1 MFFRN
6 LCLYRLPAGWNV
18 PAAELEAQLGARPLP
33 RCGPF
38 DMLTRGW
45 VAVGPTSRLLHT
57 VGAHQL
63 IALGVEQKLL
73 PATVIR
79 QVAAERAAELAA
91 EQGFPVGRKQMRDL
105 KLRVADELRPR
116 ALVTRRITHAWL
128 DRDNG
133 WLVVDAA
140 GALRAEE
147 LVETL
152 RDTLG
157 SFAVTLPDP
166 ARSPRSAM
174 GAWLATGEAAHPFA
188 IDDDLELQAA
198 DGSRASIRHTRHAPD
213 QAQLRRYLSGGFVV
227 TRLGLTWN
235 WRVSFVLTDKL
246 QVRRVGFLELEPA
259 AEAGRDVDPLEQFD
273 IDFAVMSG
281 ELSNLLGNL
290 LASLGDET
298 GAGARRVAAA

>member
-6 LCLYRLPAGWNV
+6 LCLYRLPAGWDI
-18 PAAELEAQLGARPLP
+18 PAAEFEGQLEARPLP
-33 RCGPF
+33 PCGPF

-57 VGAHQL
+57 VGGHQL

-73 PATVIR
+73 PASVIR
-79 QVAAERAAELAA
+79 QVTAERAAALAA

-116 ALVTRRITHAWL
+116 AFARRRVTHAWL
-128 DRDNG
+128 DRTGG

-140 GALRAEE
+140 GTGRAEE
-147 LVETL
+147 VVETL

-157 SFAVTLPDP
+157 SFAATLPDT
-166 ARSPRSAM
+166 ARSPRAAM
-174 GAWLATGEAAHPFA
+174 GAWLAAGEAAGPFT
-188 IDDDLELQAA
+188 IDEDVELQAA
-198 DGSRASIRHTRHAPD
+198 DGSRAAIRHTRHAPE
-213 QAQLRRYLSGGFVV
+213 QAEVRRYLSGGFVV

-235 WRVSFVLTDKL
+235 GRVSFVLNDKL
-246 QVRRVGFLELEPA
+246 QVKRVQFLELEKSSDGA
-259 AEAGRDVDPLEQFD
+259 QDVDPLEQFD

-281 ELSNLLGNL
+281 ELSTLIGDLVRALGGE
-290 LASLGDET
+290 A
-298 GAGARRVAAA
+298 AGVAEQAAAA